1 MLYVQTSPPDRRRIM
16 AWSAAATTRQ
26 VPRDLSHV
34 VWEYAGFFRLELAG
48 PTPTFMLRTAG
59 LVKAER
65 TSCRSARALYG
76 ATANQFHNWSL
87 QAYRVPLFGHL
98 ELPDHADAASEV
110 WLCPLADQQAAF
122 LPAGCVGEGYGL
134 GGVAGLALKL
144 GDTRRTSVGAT
155 QVDTKP
161 LPAPCGSRQSA
172 RVKVARTRQPP
183 DLMQVDHLLLQ
194 FTLTTETR
202 SRPGPGARLAVD
214 VQGSSACGVVSMVTT
229 KDGRPRPW
237 ALIAERASGIA
248 HGRLV
253 LG

>member
-1 MLYVQTSPPDRRRIM
+1 MATMLYVQTSPPDRRRIM

-48 PTPTFMLRTAG
+48 SAPTFMLRTAG

-98 ELPDHADAASEV
+98 ELPEHADAASEV
-110 WLCPLADQQAAF
+110 WLCPSADQQAAF
-122 LPAGCVGEGYGL
+122 MPPGCSRVGVGL
-134 GGVAGLALKL
+134 GVVNGLALKL
-144 GDTRRTSVGAT
+144 GDTRRTSVEAT
-155 QVDTKP
+155 QIDTKP

-183 DLMQVDHLLLQ
+183 DLKQVDHLLVQ
-194 FTLTTETR
+194 FTL
-202 SRPGPGARLAVD
+202 AVDAQKDLAVD
-214 VQGSSACGVVSMVTT
+214 LQGSTACGIVSLVTT
-229 KDGRPRPW
+229 KDGLPRPW
-237 ALIAERASGIA
+237 ALIADEASGIT

-253 LG
+253 VA